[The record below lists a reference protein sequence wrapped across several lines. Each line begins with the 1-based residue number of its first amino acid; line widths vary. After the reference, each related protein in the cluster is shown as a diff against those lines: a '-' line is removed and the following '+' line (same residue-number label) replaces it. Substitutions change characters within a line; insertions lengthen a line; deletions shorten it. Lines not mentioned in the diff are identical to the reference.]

1 MSKKQRSLRG
11 RRIKQAEL
19 ANIQQPVVAGQSR
32 LGRLGLIFL
41 FSILS
46 VISGGIAGLLGGFIN
61 VHAIYPK
68 TAELRLNALCIA
80 IVIGVWLY
88 ATLQEGFAKGLRA
101 AILATAAVVTST
113 MVVVSIGHLDPTVI
127 NATLFF
133 IALSLTLT
141 FLSFV
146 AATLATSLVSVMF
159 VQNQRMLKLGVTILI
174 VGTSI
179 GAAYSFI
186 QSIGR
191 EVAAIPS
198 EAVASGLSMAV
209 GLACGG
215 GMSLLAVHA
224 TRRTNNPLLL
234 IRQWAI
240 ALSTWGSTSFCGLD
254 LSEINLT
261 GAQLAN
267 TDLRAKS
274 LYRTCFKGVT
284 GLSRA
289 WVDNS
294 YLDLANPKVQELL
307 IQPAS
312 KVAQADIK
320 DRNFSRLNLQGADL
334 RDANLEEFDFTETN
348 LNGADLRGANLRGA
362 VLVKAQ
368 LLGADLSSAC
378 LTDACIQDWN
388 INAKTC
394 LAEVEC
400 DRVYIRQSPQGR
412 FLEPKPDSGTFHAGE
427 FEKWLG
433 EIQDTIDLI
442 FRNGLNWRAF
452 AFSLTQTALNH
463 EHLGLTVRSLENK
476 GDGVVVAKLAVAT
489 EANKATIHQEIM
501 SLYPEVVRAIEGKY
515 ELVLKAQQGEIERG
529 ERRFKEFNESQQQ
542 FIQGMTGSIAEPR
555 GKVVIQGKGNRV
567 YMIDH
572 AGSIMENQNV
582 NAGGDVDLSSGSRI
596 TIDGNVVGSNVTLAD
611 RNSQVTSSVQQLRDI
626 NTSDSDELA
635 KILTTLQNAINIDTS
650 LSDAQKKDAL
660 DAVETL
666 AEEGKKPQEQRVTK
680 LCSMA
685 LNALKGLSTTVV
697 SASKLAEILKTC
709 LPTLTAVLHL

>member
-11 RRIKQAEL
+11 RRITQAEL
-19 ANIQQPVVAGQSR
+19 ADIQQPIVAGQSL
-32 LGRLGLIFL
+32 LGWSGLIFL
-41 FSILS
+41 VSILS
-46 VISGGIAGLLGGFIN
+46 VVSGAIAGILGGFIN

-68 TAELRLNALCIA
+68 TTELRLNALCLA
-80 IVIGVWLY
+80 VVISVWLY
-88 ATLQEGFAKGLRA
+88 STLQKGFAKGLQA
-101 AILATAAVVTST
+101 VVLATVVTIIST
-113 MVVVSIGHLDPTVI
+113 IAIVSIGHLDPTVI

-133 IALSLTLT
+133 IALALTVT

-146 AATLATSLVSVMF
+146 AATLAASLVSVMC
-159 VQNQRMLKLGVTILI
+159 VQNQRILKLGVTILI
-174 VGTSI
+174 VGASV

-186 QSIGR
+186 RSIGR

-198 EAVASGLSMAV
+198 EAAVQGLAIAV
-209 GLACGG
+209 GLTCGG
-215 GMSLLAVHA
+215 GISLLASHA

-240 ALSTWGSTSFCGLD
+240 ALSTWGSTSFYGLD

-274 LYRTCFKGVT
+274 LYRTCFRGVT
-284 GLSRA
+284 GLDRS

-294 YLDLANPKVQELL
+294 YLDLASPKVQELL
-307 IQPAS
+307 TQTDS
-312 KVAQADIK
+312 K
-320 DRNFSRLNLQGADL
+320 DRNFSRLNLQGANL

-348 LNGADLRGANLRGA
+348 LNGADLSGANLRGA

-394 LAEVEC
+394 LTEVEC
-400 DRVYIRQSPQGR
+400 DRVYIKQSPQGR
-412 FLEPKPDSGTFHAGE
+412 FLEPKPDSGNFHPGD

-433 EIQDTIDLI
+433 DIQDTIDLI

-463 EHLGLTVRSLENK
+463 ESLGLTVRSLENK
-476 GDGVVVAKLAVAT
+476 NDGVVVARLAVSA
-489 EANKATIHQEIM
+489 EASKAEIHQEIM
-501 SLYPEVVRAIEGKY
+501 SLYPEVVKAIEGKY
-515 ELVLKAQQGEIERG
+515 ELALKAHQGELERIEH
-529 ERRFKEFNESQQQ
+529 RFKEFHESQQQ
-542 FIQGMTGSIAEPR
+542 FIQGMIGSIAETK

-567 YMIDH
+567 YMIDQ

-596 TIDGNVVGSNVTLAD
+596 NIGGNVVGSNVTLAD

-635 KILTTLQNAINIDTS
+635 KILMTLQNAINIDTI

-666 AEEGKKPQEQRVTK
+666 AEEGKKPPEQRVAK

-685 LNALKGLSTTVV
+685 VNALKGLSTTVV
-697 SASKLAEILKTC
+697 SASKLAEVFKMC